1 METHEAMQ
9 RRTPP
14 QKSQTPNAE
23 PRTVSIVVPALNE
36 AGYVERTI
44 RSGQRQ
50 EGPLEVVVADGG
62 STDAT
67 PARAAAEG
75 ARVIAAPKGRAR
87 QMNAGAA
94 RARGDVLLFLHAD
107 TTLPDGALAA
117 VRHALS
123 TGEETDASVR
133 AGTFCLRFDRD
144 GWLLRIYALATRL
157 VRWRRFCYGDR
168 GLFVRHDVF
177 EQIGGYPDWPI
188 FEDLELAGRLHHFTD
203 ENGGFRYLPMA
214 VTTAARRFE
223 REGPLRRQL
232 QNLVLWTRYLLGVDP
247 EAVAHRYRYD

>member
-14 QKSQTPNAE
+14 QKSRTPNAE

-107 TTLPDGALAA
+107 TTLPEGALAA
-117 VRHALS
+117 VRGALAEP
-123 TGEETDASVR
+123 GVR
-133 AGTFCLRFDRD
+133 AGTFRLRFDRE
-144 GWLLRIYALATRL
+144 GPLLRFYAWATRL
-157 VRWRRFCYGDR
+157 RWRRFCYGDR

-223 REGPLRRQL
+223 REGPLRQQL